1 MKKYYLDLHLHSKYS
16 RAVSRDMDLAHIEES
31 AKKKGIDVVG
41 TGDFTHPQWFDE
53 IKKLKESGPGIY
65 QLSENSPSSAKAT
78 EGRPVSFVLSGEISC
93 IYNKNN
99 RTRKIHL
106 VVLPTSI
113 PNTEKINTVLSWI
126 GNVKSDGRPIL
137 GIDAKNLAEE
147 IWKVDREAV
156 IIPAHIWTPWFS
168 LYGSASG
175 FDSISECFED
185 LSNRIYALE
194 TGLSSDPE
202 MNWRIPEIRSKILI
216 SNSDAHSAEKM
227 GRELTVLET
236 NEEFS
241 LPLLSQ
247 VLREGYKSEKGK
259 VSTVEFYPEEGK
271 YHYDGHR
278 NCKIVFSPQETAKAK
293 GICPKCNRPLT
304 VGVLNRVEKIAGA
317 NQSLVPEGATCAY
330 AIPLK
335 ELIGQIENVGAS
347 SKSVQDVYNSIV
359 SQMPEIDYLLESNE
373 SDLNRVGNEDITQA
387 ILAMRAGEVE
397 RTPGYDGE
405 FGIIRVKIKPKEAQ
419 KSLF

>member
-1 MKKYYLDLHLHSKYS
+1 
-16 RAVSRDMDLAHIEES
+16 MDLAHIEES
-31 AKKKGIDVVG
+31 AQKKGIDVVG
-41 TGDFTHPQWFDE
+41 TGDFSHPKWFEE
-53 IKKLKESGPGIY
+53 IKKLREVGSGIFKLKPD
-65 QLSENSPSSAKAT
+65 SS
-78 EGRPVSFVLSGEISC
+78 VSFLITGEISC
-93 IYNKNN
+93 IYSKGI

-113 PNTEKINTVLSWI
+113 STAEKINTVLGWI

-147 IWKVDREAV
+147 IWKVDREAI
-156 IIPAHIWTPWFS
+156 IIPAHVWTPWFS

-175 FDSISECFED
+175 FDSIKECFED
-185 LSNRIYALE
+185 LSSRIYALE

-202 MNWRIPEIRSKILI
+202 MNWRIPEIRQKVLV
-216 SNSDAHSAEKM
+216 SNSDAHSPEKM

-236 NEEFS
+236 EQEFS

-247 VLREGYKSEKGK
+247 VLHEGYKSKEGK
-259 VSTVEFYPEEGK
+259 IGTVEFYPEEGK

-278 NCKIVFSPQETAKAK
+278 ACQVVLSPQETKKANY
-293 GICPKCNRPLT
+293 ICPKCNRPLT
-304 VGVLNRVEKIAGA
+304 VGVLHRVEKLAGD
-317 NQSLVPEGATCAY
+317 NESLAPEGASFAY

-347 SKSVQDVYNSIV
+347 SKSVESIYGSIL
-359 SQMPEIDYLLESNE
+359 SQIPEIDYLLESSE
-373 SDLNRVGNEDITQA
+373 SDLIRAGNENIAQA
-387 ILAMRAGEVE
+387 VRAMRAGNVD

-405 FGIIRVKIKPKEAQ
+405 FGVIKVKIKPQEAQ